1 MNSQSLITYKLKYNA
16 SDEVNA
22 FILKCMKQY
31 SSLLHYGYN
40 RVVDGW
46 SAKRIKDAMKT
57 QLNNVGLMDSH
68 IVSCAQQQA
77 TGIYEQKTKA
87 NSGYKIIFGGKKNYI
102 RSCKGLISK

>member
-16 SDEVNA
+16 SDEANA

-46 SAKRIKDAMKT
+46 SAKHIKDAMKT
-57 QLNNVGLMDSH
+57 QLNNVELMDSH

-77 TGIYEQKTKA
+77 
-87 NSGYKIIFGGKKNYI
+87 SGLNERVKSSDNQGRKIIFGGRKNYRKRNKTNEI
-102 RSCKGLISK
+102 

>member
-16 SDEVNA
+16 SDEANT

-46 SAKRIKDAMKT
+46 SAKHIKDAMKT
-57 QLNNVGLMDSH
+57 QLNNVELMDSH

-77 TGIYEQKTKA
+77 TGINEQKTR
-87 NSGYKIIFGGKKNYI
+87 N
-102 RSCKGLISK
+102 RCLSCTVASCILSL